1 MIIMKNILD
10 KIKEK
15 LPKFKDKIIS
25 SIDVILIYQGFL
37 FVISPTPINQLLF
50 IGVIIIFILNFLKK
64 I

>member
-50 IGVIIIFILNFLKK
+50 IGAIIIFILDFLKK